1 MIYPGTDLKFKVT
14 AVGRG
19 MTLADNDFTL
29 VVKNSY
35 GRVMLALEK
44 QDMLTDSAGGFYFKM
59 VNVPGGVYTAIL
71 TIAKTDINFDG
82 ARQHVVDYSP
92 LCTVSGE
99 SVKMGGPSTDGLVVC
114 YERIWTVN
122 IGEGVYLCDVNG
134 NPILDSDGKPIMLSE
149 QGSESESVKLDITAA
164 ELNKLLTSHDKN
176 GKIDTIPEVLDA
188 IGNIGDVTEVS
199 VMTDADTDDMMHRI
213 LGNGDTAGGH

>member
-1 MIYPGTDLKFKVT
+1 MIYPGTDLKYKVT
-14 AVGRG
+14 AIGRG
-19 MTLADNDFTL
+19 VTLADNDFTL

-35 GRVMLALEK
+35 GRVMLAMEK

-82 ARQHVVDYSP
+82 ACQHVVDYSP

-134 NPILDSDGKPIMLSE
+134 TPILDSEGKPIMLSE
-149 QGSESESVKLDITAA
+149 QESEQSNTRLSMTA
-164 ELNKLLTSHDKN
+164 EEFKQLVEGRSQN
-176 GKIDTIPEVLDA
+176 GKIDTIPETMDA
-188 IGNIGDVTEVS
+188 LGGINDETELKP
-199 VMTDADTDDMMHRI
+199 MTDNEARDMVRSIFETH
-213 LGNGDTAGGH
+213 